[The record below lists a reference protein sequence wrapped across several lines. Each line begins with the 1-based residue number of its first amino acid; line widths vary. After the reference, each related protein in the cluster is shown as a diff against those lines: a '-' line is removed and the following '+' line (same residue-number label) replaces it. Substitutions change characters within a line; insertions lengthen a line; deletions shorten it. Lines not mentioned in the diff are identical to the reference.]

1 MIPLRY
7 VRENISEEEI
17 PLPHIAQE
25 SLSAALAVSGAIC
38 AGLLSS
44 SAAAEQITVF
54 AAASMTNA
62 MARIEQD
69 FEAGTGHDLIVSL
82 AGTSVLARQIQQGAP
97 ADVFISAN
105 ADWMDALEQDG
116 LIEPGTRF
124 DLLANALVLVAHGK
138 DATPVAIG
146 PDTDLAGLVGDGRLA
161 MALVDAVPAGIYGK
175 ASLESLG
182 LWDSV
187 APAVAQADNVRA
199 ALRLVATGEA
209 RLGIVYATDAVAEKD
224 VSVIGSFP
232 ADSHPPIVYPA
243 AVMAQSGKPAAAA
256 ALAYLRGPD
265 ARAAFEKQGF
275 VVLGE

>member
-243 AVMAQSGKPAAAA
+243 ADIAGRALPAETEF
-256 ALAYLRGPD
+256 LDYLRGPQ
-265 ARAAFEKQGF
+265 AREAFEQQGF
-275 VVLGE
+275 VVMAR